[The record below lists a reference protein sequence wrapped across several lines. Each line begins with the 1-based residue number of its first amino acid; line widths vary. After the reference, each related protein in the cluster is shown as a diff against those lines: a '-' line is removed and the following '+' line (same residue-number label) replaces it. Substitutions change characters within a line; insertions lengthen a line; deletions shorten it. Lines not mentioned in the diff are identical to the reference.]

1 MKKVVLKH
9 KNILG
14 IEMKYEAFYLGTV
27 NNKGEILHLV
37 SERENNLDS
46 TVAYTLTEEEFKQF
60 AFVELT
66 HRVV

>member
-1 MKKVVLKH
+1 MQKVILKH
-9 KNILG
+9 KNDIG
-14 IEMKYEAFYLGTV
+14 IEMKYEGFYLGTV

-37 SERENNLDS
+37 SERENNLES
-46 TVAYTLTEEEFKQF
+46 TVAFTLTEEESKQF

>member
-27 NNKGEILHLV
+27 NNKGEVLHLI
-37 SERENNLDS
+37 SERDNNLDS
-46 TVAYTLTEEEFKQF
+46 TIAYTLTEEEFKEF
-60 AFVELT
+60 AFVEPT
-66 HRVV
+66 HRSI

>member
-1 MKKVVLKH
+1 MQKVILKH
-9 KNILG
+9 KNDIG
-14 IEMKYEAFYLGTV
+14 IEMKYEGFYLGTV

-37 SERENNLDS
+37 SERENNLES
-46 TVAYTLTEEEFKQF
+46 TVAFTLTEEEFKQF

>member
-1 MKKVVLKH
+1 MRKVVLKH
-9 KNILG
+9 KNLLG

-27 NNKGEILHLV
+27 NNKGEVLHLV

-46 TVAYTLTEEEFKQF
+46 SIAYTFTEEEFKQF
-60 AFVELT
+60 AFVEST